1 MNKIFKVI
9 FNRATGK
16 TVVVSEL
23 TKSHGKA
30 ASSTDERSAV
40 SSFAKFQHQAKAA
53 LMLGLLGASSMATA
67 ITEGTAVG
75 NGVAIGSSSNAP
87 QDSVAIGASSKAV
100 RYGVAIGKDAKGENG
115 EQSVAIGQD
124 AQALGAQSIALG
136 GNTRATGMA
145 TNCYWW

>member
-67 ITEGTAVG
+67 TITEGTATG
-75 NGVAIGSSSNAP
+75 NGVAIGSSSTAP

-100 RYGVAIGKDAKGENG
+100 RYG
-115 EQSVAIGQD
+115 
-124 AQALGAQSIALG
+124 
-136 GNTRATGMA
+136 
-145 TNCYWW
+145 